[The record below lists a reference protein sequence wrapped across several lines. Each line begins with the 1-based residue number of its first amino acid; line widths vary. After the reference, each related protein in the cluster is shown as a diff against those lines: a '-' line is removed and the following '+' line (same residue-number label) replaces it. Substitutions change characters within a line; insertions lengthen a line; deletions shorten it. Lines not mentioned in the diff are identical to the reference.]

1 MRNLGESFI
10 NVFDP
15 HGGHTDDE
23 LLDAALSSIGAEP
36 RPRTFWISRVATV
49 GGTVTIPPSV
59 TLSFAPGARLVVLK
73 RLTVQGFLDAGLEA
87 RFEVRGD
94 GILELLGPLEE
105 IVADWWVPSQ
115 DLSPVEHALRALW
128 SRYAHAGGGV
138 LPAPIRLDG
147 PYELSR
153 TLRVVPP
160 AELTGRV
167 DVVLRGQHGRSLDP
181 PTFVMI
187 PVTTTT
193 MPWSMLSIEAGVVL
207 TMENV
212 AFDADSGPIDAHA
225 RSCVSL
231 EGAFHGSR
239 IEACSFRFGI
249 AGVLVSPR
257 VQQQREAAAT
267 AGGTAESVRRNLLE
281 DAIEL
286 TTASTNRLE
295 VSRCLFTGVSLP
307 ESAFDSARGID
318 IGLGAPTALTLRDSQ
333 FVGAFANGV
342 AILGGELDIT
352 ACQFANES
360 TRIFFHGSVAATAD
374 VLIRSWGDDAE
385 RYELR
390 TALKDWP
397 ILPPV
402 SHEDV
407 VSVDRGV
414 PLANTHA
421 TITHCVSMSP
431 VFLVMFQS
439 YSYAGTILG
448 GAVLTNVRHSPS
460 SASRWNSVVLGP
472 GMPPRALILQ
482 GCRFGDSVLLD
493 ATGPADVVVDLGTRI
508 DARPA
513 YTLGTAVGPAGVITL
528 ASPPR

>member
-1 MRNLGESFI
+1 MSLGESFI

-15 HGGHTDDE
+15 TGGRSDDE
-23 LLDAALSSIGAEP
+23 LLGTALSAIGAEP
-36 RPRTFWISRVATV
+36 RPCTFWISRVATV
-49 GGTVTIPPSV
+49 GGTVTFPPSV

-73 RLTVQGFLDAGLEA
+73 RLTLQGFLDAGLEA

-94 GILELLGPLEE
+94 GIVELLGPLEE

-115 DLSPVEHALRALW
+115 GLSPVEHALRALW
-128 SRYAHAGGGV
+128 SRYAHAGEGV

-153 TLRVVPP
+153 TLRVLPP

-181 PTFVMI
+181 PTFVMV
-187 PVTTTT
+187 PVPTAT

-212 AFDADSGPIDAHA
+212 AFDADPGPANAHA

-231 EGAFHGSR
+231 EGTFHGSR

-257 VQQQREAAAT
+257 VQQQREAAAA
-267 AGGTAESVRRNLLE
+267 AGGTSESVARNLLE

-286 TTASTNRLE
+286 STTSTNRLE

-307 ESAFDSARGID
+307 AGAFDGARGID

-342 AILGGELDIT
+342 AIIGGELDVT
-352 ACQFANES
+352 ACQFANE
-360 TRIFFHGSVAATAD
+360 TARPFFHGSVAATAD
-374 VLIRSWGDDAE
+374 VLVRRWGDDDEA
-385 RYELR
+385 YDLR
-390 TALKDWP
+390 FAPKDWP
-397 ILPPV
+397 ILRPD
-402 SHEDV
+402 SRKDV
-407 VSVDRGV
+407 ANVDRGI

-421 TITHCVSMSP
+421 TIIHCISTSP
-431 VFLVMFQS
+431 VFLVMFQAFS
-439 YSYAGTILG
+439 YSGTILG

-460 SASRWNSVVLGP
+460 SAARWNSVVLGP

-508 DARPA
+508 NARPA

-528 ASPPR
+528 RSPGA